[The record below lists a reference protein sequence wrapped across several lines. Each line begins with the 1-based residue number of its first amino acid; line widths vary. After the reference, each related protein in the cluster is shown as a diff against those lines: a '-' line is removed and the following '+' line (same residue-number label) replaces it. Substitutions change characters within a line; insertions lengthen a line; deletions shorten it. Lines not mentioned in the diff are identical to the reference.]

1 MSVREIPLEKLRTSP
16 FNPRITFSG
25 LEEMAETMDQPM
37 GVIEPITIRPLPG
50 VEGEYEIVVGE
61 RRVRA
66 AKKAKRKTIP
76 AVIKKLSDDE
86 VMRMQIVENLQ
97 REDLT
102 PAEEG
107 KLFQELQ
114 TKFGHSGASIAR
126 MIGRD
131 PSYVTERIQLLDL
144 PQEIM
149 TRVTMAPGAEAEPTT
164 MTFSKARALI
174 PLEPEKQIILAKK
187 ITEKGMTSV
196 QVEGA
201 VRKAEEIETMIAMVK
216 RPALREQLERK
227 YLSRVF
233 EEDVT
238 PTAVKTEIDLALGK
252 PIGPSLEEQWRDVV
266 SQVWALRRP
275 YMENSFVREW
285 RSEDRRFIQATIWMD
300 VGMKIPS
307 LEREDHRE
315 SEFKNF
321 QEADK
326 YAEAHG
332 GYCSGIIEMAGGR
345 YWCIFVKKTKTKAA

>member
-149 TRVTMAPGAEAEPTT
+149 TRVTMAPGADYP
-164 MTFSKARALI
+164 
-174 PLEPEKQIILAKK
+174 
-187 ITEKGMTSV
+187 
-196 QVEGA
+196 
-201 VRKAEEIETMIAMVK
+201 
-216 RPALREQLERK
+216 
-227 YLSRVF
+227 
-233 EEDVT
+233 
-238 PTAVKTEIDLALGK
+238 
-252 PIGPSLEEQWRDVV
+252 
-266 SQVWALRRP
+266 
-275 YMENSFVREW
+275 SFV
-285 RSEDRRFIQATIWMD
+285 SCF
-300 VGMKIPS
+300 
-307 LEREDHRE
+307 H
-315 SEFKNF
+315 
-321 QEADK
+321 
-326 YAEAHG
+326 Y
-332 GYCSGIIEMAGGR
+332 
-345 YWCIFVKKTKTKAA
+345 